1 MITHEDYIIKAP
13 TLTIYDGLVKAQS
26 VLAAHYNVLVSVSGG
41 ADSDCMID
49 IVENLRPHDNAH
61 TVTYTWFDTGVEM
74 DATKRHLT
82 YLENKY
88 GITIN
93 RERGKTQVAG
103 AVRNVGYPFYSKM
116 FAEYIY
122 RLQKHGFQWED
133 KPFDVLYKRYPDCK
147 AALRWWCNNW
157 KDEPHKPLQ
166 SEIASAKLLKEFM
179 IENPPT
185 FNISSRCFNESKKKV
200 GDAVRKKYG
209 ADIQLVGIRKAE
221 GGARSTG
228 VKTCMA
234 DGAHGK
240 QYYPLFW
247 WKAEDKVAFE
257 KSYSIV
263 HSDAYTA
270 YGCKRTGCAGC
281 PFAGHFEDELTMLWQ
296 HEPKLANAVEHIFA
310 PSYEYTRAYRKYR
323 DEHKAAKKAGEDKDE
338 TN

>member
-1 MITHEDYIIKAP
+1 MITPEDYITKAP

-103 AVRNVGYPFYSKM
+103 AVRNVGYPFYSKT

-185 FNISSRCFNESKKKV
+185 FNISSRCCNESKKKV

-263 HSDAYTA
+263 HSDAYTT

-281 PFAGHFEDELTMLWQ
+281 PFAGHFDDELNMLWQ
-296 HEPKLANAVEHIFA
+296 HEPQLANAVEHIFA